1 MRVASSLVS
10 RPLGGKLRAAT
21 ADRQCSLRIG
31 HAAGTIASVRFA
43 PLQIAVGATGDAM
56 DTSWDT
62 QRVARTALIVAV
74 VALAVWMLW
83 RFVPALAWAAVLA
96 IATWPLR
103 QWLAR
108 RGMGETAIASVLT
121 LVLAVVLV
129 LPLIRLGVQA
139 ARDSGAIVQW
149 ADDVRQHGLGTPGWL
164 SRLPYVGGSAA
175 TWWQENLAQPGAAR
189 VLLGRAETSG
199 FVGFTRTLGIELAN
213 RLTVLVFTVLTLFF
227 LYRDGPSVTGEA
239 ERIAERLFGPPG
251 SHLGKDAVAAV
262 RGTVNG
268 LVLVGLGEG
277 VLLGIAYAVAGLSHA
292 VLLGLIT
299 AVLAMVPFGAP
310 IVYVACALYL
320 LAISQTAAAITL
332 LVFGTIVVF
341 IADHFVRPILIGS
354 STRLPFLWVLLGI
367 FGGLESF
374 GLIGLFLGPA
384 IISVLMAIWREGAET

>member
-1 MRVASSLVS
+1 
-10 RPLGGKLRAAT
+10 
-21 ADRQCSLRIG
+21 
-31 HAAGTIASVRFA
+31 
-43 PLQIAVGATGDAM
+43 M

-74 VALAVWMLW
+74 VVLAVWILW
-83 RFVPALAWAAVLA
+83 RFLPALAWAAVLA

-108 RGMGETAIASVLT
+108 RGMGETAIAGVLT
-121 LVLAVVLV
+121 LVLAIVLV

-149 ADDVRQHGLGTPGWL
+149 VDDVRQHGLGTPGWL
-164 SRLPYVGGSAA
+164 SHLPYIGGSAA
-175 TWWQENLAQPGAAR
+175 AWWQQNLAEPGAAR
-189 VLLGRAETSG
+189 ALLGRAEVG
-199 FVGFTRTLGIELAN
+199 GVAGFTRTLGIELAH
-213 RLTVLVFTVLTLFF
+213 RLALLVFTVLTLFF
-227 LYRDGPSVTGEA
+227 LYRDGPSVTDEA
-239 ERIAERLFGPPG
+239 QRIAERLFGPPG
-251 SHLGKDAVAAV
+251 SHLGKNAVAAV

-277 VLLGIAYAVAGLSHA
+277 VLLGIGYAVAGLSHA
-292 VLLGLIT
+292 VLLGLVT

-320 LAISQTAAAITL
+320 LAVSQTAAAIAL

-384 IISVLMAIWREGAET
+384 IISLLIAIWREGAEP